1 MLGYVPAGV
10 VLAFGLL
17 AITVCVRQRNPR
29 VPFIAILA
37 LIVLVIVAAFGML
50 AGFGPRVEP

>member
-1 MLGYVPAGV
+1 MVNYLPPVV
-10 VLAFGLL
+10 VLAMGLL

-37 LIVLVIVAAFGML
+37 LIVLVLVAAFGMYV
-50 AGFGPRVEP
+50 GFVPGS